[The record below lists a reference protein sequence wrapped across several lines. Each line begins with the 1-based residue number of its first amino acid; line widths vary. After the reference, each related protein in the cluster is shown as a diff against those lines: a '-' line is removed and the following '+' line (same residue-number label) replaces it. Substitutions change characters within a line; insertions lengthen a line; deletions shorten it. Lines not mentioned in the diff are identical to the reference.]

1 MPKSL
6 NSVQLIGNVT
16 RDPEL
21 RYTQSGRP
29 VCDIGLAT
37 NRSWKTD
44 TGEKKEE
51 VDFHR
56 IIVWGKLAEICGQY
70 LKKGSKAYFDGRL
83 QTRSWT
89 AQDGTQKQTTEVV
102 ADDMIMLS
110 NTGNNPKTVSDVH
123 IAQDSSPTDQ
133 EIPPPPNEEDPSF

>member
-6 NSVQLIGNVT
+6 NSVQLIGNIT

-21 RYTQSGRP
+21 RYTQSGKP

-37 NRSWKTD
+37 NRSWKAEN
-44 TGEKKEE
+44 GEKKEE

-56 IIVWGKLAEICGQY
+56 VIVWGKLAEICAQY
-70 LKKGSKAYFDGRL
+70 LKKGSKAYFGGRL

-110 NTGNNPKTVSDVH
+110 NTGNNPKTTTDMRV
-123 IAQDSSPTDQ
+123 AQDPVHNDQ
-133 EIPPPPNEEDPSF
+133 EEVPPPDEE